1 MTRQTIIKTQGIIS
15 PEGIGPKGLAPP
27 PLFTSITLR
36 RLLLSLSFVLKTF
49 LCRMGPDRATSL
61 NYGIGGS
68 QSTVTPLTR
77 FLIPGIRIHCIIIR
91 KNIDRLLGSIQCR
104 KKRVS
109 DDPISDQANICLS
122 IPGFQSKRSGYGF

>member
-1 MTRQTIIKTQGIIS
+1 
-15 PEGIGPKGLAPP
+15 
-27 PLFTSITLR
+27 
-36 RLLLSLSFVLKTF
+36 
-49 LCRMGPDRATSL
+49 MGPDRATSL

-122 IPGFQSKRSGYGF
+122 IPGFQSGYGFGSRSGLLVQHWLSQLMVVLLMSVLDPEQLLDRVNRQDLLLPLQIE